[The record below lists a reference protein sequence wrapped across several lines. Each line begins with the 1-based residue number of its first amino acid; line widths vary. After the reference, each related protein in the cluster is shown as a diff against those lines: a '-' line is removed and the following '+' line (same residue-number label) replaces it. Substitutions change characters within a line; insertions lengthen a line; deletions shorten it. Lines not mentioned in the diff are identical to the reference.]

1 MDFAADVEAWQ
12 VALLAATGVAAGILN
27 VMAGGGSLLSVP
39 MMLFLGLPGPSANG
53 TNRISIIAQNLV
65 AIRTFFRRG
74 FSDFRLSL
82 TLAAAAIPGS
92 VLGALIGVRLDGVW
106 FDRVLA
112 VIMIGV
118 LVLMQLP
125 SGKREGQSLE
135 LTRPRLVA
143 GHALMFGAGAWGGFI
158 QIGVGFILMPILN
171 RVMGLDLVRTNM
183 HKVFIAG
190 AYNIVAIA
198 IFASAVSIHWAF
210 GLALAAGNALG
221 GYLGAR
227 FSVAGGEVWIRRVF
241 TLVLLAFIAKLML
254 PVT

>member
-1 MDFAADVEAWQ
+1 LDPSGGVELWQ
-12 VALLAATGVAAGILN
+12 VLLLAGTGVAAGILN

-39 MMLFLGLPGPSANG
+39 MMLFLGVPGPEANG
-53 TNRISIIAQNLV
+53 TNRISIIAQNVV

-82 TLAAAAIPGS
+82 TLTAAAIPGAI
-92 VLGALIGVRLDGVW
+92 LGALVGVRLDGVW

-112 VIMIGV
+112 LIMIGV
-118 LVLMQLP
+118 LILMQLP
-125 SGKREGQSLE
+125 GGKRSGGSLE
-135 LTRPRLVA
+135 LTRRRLVA
-143 GHALMFGAGAWGGFI
+143 GHVLMFGAGCWGGFI

-171 RVMGLDLVRTNM
+171 RVLGLDLVRTNM

-198 IFASAVSIHWAF
+198 IFASAVSIHWTL
-210 GLALAAGNALG
+210 GIALAAGNSLG

-241 TLVLLAFIAKLML
+241 TLVLLLFIAKLLL
-254 PVT
+254 PSS